1 VIEALFRNIPLILL
15 FSNLFSLTSDFVI
28 LNNYFPYEESKNNLG
43 IQVVEIDTERR
54 YYFNY
59 QSWITN
65 NFYID
70 GYVSQFGSP
79 INILYGT
86 NIGYKS
92 DINLK
97 YFKEIIYSIGYSS
110 KRFSDDNISL
120 SNLSIIQSF
129 DLKKIKSFFS
139 FNYLFNNDNQSRSI
153 SLKFLKLLNK
163 NIDIQFGIDY
173 NDDTKNISG
182 ILGVNYKL

>member
-1 VIEALFRNIPLILL
+1 MIEALFRNIPLILL
-15 FSNLFSLTSDFVI
+15 FSNLYSLTSDFVI

-43 IQVVEIDTERR
+43 IQIVEIDNEKK

-59 QSWITN
+59 QSWVTN

-70 GYVSQFGSP
+70 GYISQFSSP
-79 INILYGT
+79 VNILYGA

-92 DINLK
+92 NVNLK

-110 KRFSDDNISL
+110 KRFSNENISL

-129 DLKKIKSFFS
+129 DLKKIKSFLS
-139 FNYLFNNDNQSRSI
+139 FNYLFNNDNQTRSI
-153 SLKFLKLLNK
+153 TLKFLKLLNK
-163 NIDIQFGIDY
+163 DIDIQFGIDY
-173 NDDTKNISG
+173 NDDSKNISG
-182 ILGVNYKL
+182 ILGINYKL